1 MTPKPGIDST
11 LATVMMLAVLALG
24 FGGVQL
30 YRKGDRQKGVLM
42 IVCAV
47 VVMANLVIWT
57 V

>member
-11 LATVMMLAVLALG
+11 LGTVMMLAVLALG

-42 IVCAV
+42 IVCSV
-47 VVMANLVIWT
+47 VVLANLVIWT

>member
-1 MTPKPGIDST
+1 
-11 LATVMMLAVLALG
+11 MLAVLALG

-30 YRKGDRQKGVLM
+30 YRKGDRKKGVLM

-47 VVMANLVIWT
+47 VVLGNLVIWT